1 MRVWLKRKLAECI
14 DGVDLR
20 DYCVGDTLELSTRE
34 ACLLV
39 AEEWAASDR
48 RLSPDRRIIDIRP
61 PHSERRVFHAD
72 AHSQVEAPAAD
83 RETADPS
90 YQRKDGRVDSQPSS
104 RRR

>member
-14 DGVDLR
+14 DGVDLS
-20 DYCVGDTLELSTRE
+20 DYCVGDTLELSTRD

-39 AEEWAASDR
+39 AEEWAAPDR
-48 RLSPDRRIIDIRP
+48 RVSPDRRIVDIRP
-61 PHSERRVFHAD
+61 PHSDRRVFHAD
-72 AHSQVEAPAAD
+72 APSQVERPAAD

-90 YQRKDGRVDSQPSS
+90 YQRTDARVASQPSS